1 VTGSSPPRY
10 TTTTGLSY
18 TRPESTNGFKNLRD
32 AIAELK
38 ARITTSKVMQNLEK
52 EKETSQS
59 KIYQTHQQAVFKSF
73 GSIVKPDLSLI

>member
-38 ARITTSKVMQNLEK
+38 ARITTSKVMQNLDK
-52 EKETSQS
+52 EKENS
-59 KIYQTHQQAVFKSF
+59 
-73 GSIVKPDLSLI
+73 

>member
-1 VTGSSPPRY
+1 
-10 TTTTGLSY
+10 LSY

-52 EKETSQS
+52 EKESSQS
-59 KIYQTHQQAVFKSF
+59 KIY
-73 GSIVKPDLSLI
+73 